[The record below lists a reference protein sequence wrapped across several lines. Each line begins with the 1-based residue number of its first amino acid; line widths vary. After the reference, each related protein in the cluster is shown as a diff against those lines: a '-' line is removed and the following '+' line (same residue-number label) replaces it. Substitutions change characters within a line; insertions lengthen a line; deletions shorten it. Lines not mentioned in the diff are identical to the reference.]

1 MNLLIS
7 ETKNY
12 CSERLC
18 EAKPNVE
25 KFLKEYF
32 PLLPT
37 ERAE

>member
-32 PLLPT
+32 RLLPP

>member
-7 ETKNY
+7 ETKSY

-25 KFLKEYF
+25 NFLKEYF
-32 PLLPT
+32 PLLP
-37 ERAE
+37 